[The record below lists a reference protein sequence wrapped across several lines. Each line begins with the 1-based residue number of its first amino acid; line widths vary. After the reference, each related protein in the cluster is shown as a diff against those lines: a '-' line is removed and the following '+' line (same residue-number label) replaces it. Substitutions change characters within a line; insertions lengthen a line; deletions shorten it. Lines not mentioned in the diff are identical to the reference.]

1 MMPWELNRKDP
12 VIDIRMVAT
21 RQFGSCFV
29 VMLTA
34 GGIVLATTQILPEL
48 VQQDFG
54 YTATLAG
61 LVLSPGGLVAMV
73 MMLVVGRLTAHIQ
86 AKYLIACGTIMVALS
101 MYDLTNI
108 YGDLSFSYFMWS
120 RMLIGLG
127 LPLIFLP
134 ILRIL

>member
-73 MMLVVGRLTAHIQ
+73 MMLVVGRLTAYIQ
-86 AKYLIACGTIMVALS
+86 AKYLIACGAIIVALS
-101 MYDLTNI
+101 MYGLTNI

-120 RMLIGLG
+120 RMLIVSAC
-127 LPLIFLP
+127 
-134 ILRIL
+134 R